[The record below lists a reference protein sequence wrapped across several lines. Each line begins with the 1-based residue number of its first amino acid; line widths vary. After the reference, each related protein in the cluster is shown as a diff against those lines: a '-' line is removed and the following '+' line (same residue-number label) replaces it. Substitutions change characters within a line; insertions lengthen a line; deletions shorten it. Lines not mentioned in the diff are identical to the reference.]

1 MLPNR
6 FFKHHCFSTPP
17 SLLCWCESLWCV
29 FCVCSLSVVL
39 KYTTVICF
47 PSHAHYLRRKW
58 ALQNNMIEVPFS
70 KSMVRHVIS
79 LVVSSAF
86 VCAKHFNLF
95 RHLFF
100 SYLQIYNHRRLIMK
114 MFSSMLKAKCW
125 QCQYQTDASCVSKYN
140 YNQGFLFVVSLLNCK
155 TSLAICFRVA

>member
-1 MLPNR
+1 MPKRQGEVLNWS
-6 FFKHHCFSTPP
+6 FKVNLAFYKQINFKHNGCFQTGFSNTIVFQPP
-17 SLLCWCESLWCV
+17 QV
-29 FCVCSLSVVL
+29 RYVDTKAFDVFFCVCSLSVVL

-114 MFSSMLKAKCW
+114 NVF
-125 QCQYQTDASCVSKYN
+125 
-140 YNQGFLFVVSLLNCK
+140 
-155 TSLAICFRVA
+155 